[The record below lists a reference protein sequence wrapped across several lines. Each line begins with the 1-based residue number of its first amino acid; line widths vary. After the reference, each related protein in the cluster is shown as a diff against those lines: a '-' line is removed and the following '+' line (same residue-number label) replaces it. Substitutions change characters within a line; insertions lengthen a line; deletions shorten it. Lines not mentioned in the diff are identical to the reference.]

1 MTVNSGGSHYNLR
14 KKHWS
19 GRIFALVNAAL
30 TCKNEL
36 PSYLGRRDHALEADL
51 QGRLDAGHRVFAVG
65 DVHGHLGTLRAL
77 VHRLRLGDEDRLV
90 LLGDAIDRGPN
101 AAGVVAFLRDDPRML
116 TLLGNHERMATKC
129 LQDDG
134 GIELWPPWMKRGGG
148 ATWGSYIVQAEGDL
162 HVAKQTFAD
171 DLLWMDG
178 LPTEIVLDDVRLVH
192 AGYDPRK
199 PLKEQT
205 ERELLWIRRRFYR
218 HDAPLDPRRTV
229 VFGHSTTT
237 KFGSRPGDVAFSDV
251 RLPDGRPAW
260 LAMDIGAYNHV
271 DPGLAAVDLRSM
283 RIQRQRTLR
292 SERWFDAPD
301 RREAPVSEFYG
312 LRTLE
317 SQKDRRVRPRSMG
330 YASVVGLMLPRDGS
344 CRSWAE
350 SQAAIAA
357 NEVPPT
363 MWRRLRAAASS
374 RCPQPPP
381 LSQRQ
386 AAQRHRILLGP
397 GRPPERTHPVLPPP
411 ESYRV
416 VRRKEAVKPA
426 SVSISKQMMRA

>member
-1 MTVNSGGSHYNLR
+1 MNEALSC
-14 KKHWS
+14 KK
-19 GRIFALVNAAL
+19 
-30 TCKNEL
+30 EL

-65 DVHGHLGTLRAL
+65 DVHGHFATLRAL
-77 VHRLRLGDEDRLV
+77 VHRLRLGEEDRLV
-90 LLGDAIDRGPN
+90 LLGDAIDRGPD
-101 AAGVVAFLRDDPRML
+101 AAGVVAYIRDDPRLL

-134 GIELWPPWMKRGGG
+134 NVELWPPWMQRGGA
-148 ATWGSYIVQAEGDL
+148 ATWGSYVVRAEGDL

-171 DLLWMDG
+171 DLLWMDA

-199 PLKEQT
+199 PLDAQT
-205 ERELLWIRRRFYR
+205 EHELLWIRRRFYR
-218 HDAPLDPRRTV
+218 HDAPLDARRTV
-229 VFGHSTTT
+229 IFGHSTTT

-251 RLPDGRPAW
+251 RLPDGRPSW

-283 RIQRQRTLR
+283 RIQRQQTLR

-301 RREAPVSEFYG
+301 RKEAPVSDFFG
-312 LRTLE
+312 LRALE
-317 SQKDRRVRPRSMG
+317 SRRDRRVRPRSSG
-330 YASVVGLMLPRDGS
+330 YARTAGVVLPRDGS

-357 NEVPPT
+357 NELTPT
-363 MWRRLRAAASS
+363 TWRRLRAAAN
-374 RCPQPPP
+374 PPP
-381 LSQRQ
+381 QQPALSQRQ

-411 ESYRV
+411 ERYRI
-416 VRRKEAVKPA
+416 VRRKEVLKSA
-426 SVSISKQMMRA
+426 SETNLKQLMRA

>member
-1 MTVNSGGSHYNLR
+1 MNEALSC
-14 KKHWS
+14 KKQ
-19 GRIFALVNAAL
+19 
-30 TCKNEL
+30 L

-65 DVHGHLGTLRAL
+65 DVHGHLATLRAL
-77 VHRLRLGDEDRLV
+77 VHRLHLGQEDRLV
-90 LLGDAIDRGPN
+90 LLGDAIDRGPD
-101 AAGVVAFLRDDPRML
+101 AAGVVALIRDDPRVL
-116 TLLGNHERMATKC
+116 ALIGNHERMATKC

-134 GIELWPPWMKRGGG
+134 SIELWPPWMQRGGA
-148 ATWGSYIVQAEGDL
+148 ATWGSYVVRSEGDL

-171 DLLWMDG
+171 DLLWMDA

-199 PLKEQT
+199 PLDAQT
-205 ERELLWIRRRFYR
+205 EHELLWIRRRFYR
-218 HDAPLDPRRTV
+218 HDAPLDARRTV
-229 VFGHSTTT
+229 IFGHSTTT

-251 RLPDGRPAW
+251 RLADGRPAW
-260 LAMDIGAYNHV
+260 LAMDVGAYNHV

-301 RREAPVSEFYG
+301 RKEAPVSDFFG

-317 SQKDRRVRPRSMG
+317 SRRDRRVRPRSSG
-330 YASVVGLMLPRDGS
+330 YARVAGVVLPRDGS

-357 NEVPPT
+357 NELTPT
-363 MWRRLRAAASS
+363 TWRRLRAAASPPP
-374 RCPQPPP
+374 PQPP

-411 ESYRV
+411 ERYRI
-416 VRRKEAVKPA
+416 VRRKEVTKTVLAT
-426 SVSISKQMMRA
+426 ISKQLMRA

>member
-1 MTVNSGGSHYNLR
+1 MNEALSC
-14 KKHWS
+14 KKQ
-19 GRIFALVNAAL
+19 
-30 TCKNEL
+30 L

-65 DVHGHLGTLRAL
+65 DVHGHLATLRAL
-77 VHRLRLGDEDRLV
+77 VHRLHLGQEDRLV
-90 LLGDAIDRGPN
+90 LLGDAIDRGPD
-101 AAGVVAFLRDDPRML
+101 AAGVVALIRDDPRVL
-116 TLLGNHERMATKC
+116 ALIGNHERMATKC

-134 GIELWPPWMKRGGG
+134 SIELWPPWMQRGGA
-148 ATWGSYIVQAEGDL
+148 ATWGSYVVRSEGDL

-171 DLLWMDG
+171 DLLWLDA

-199 PLKEQT
+199 PLDAQT
-205 ERELLWIRRRFYR
+205 EHELLWIRRRFYR
-218 HDAPLDPRRTV
+218 HDAPLDARRTV
-229 VFGHSTTT
+229 IFGHSTTT

-251 RLPDGRPAW
+251 RLADGRPAW
-260 LAMDIGAYNHV
+260 LAMDVGAYNHV

-301 RREAPVSEFYG
+301 RKEAPVSDFFG

-317 SQKDRRVRPRSMG
+317 SRRDRRVRPRSSG
-330 YASVVGLMLPRDGS
+330 YARVAGVVLPRDGS

-357 NEVPPT
+357 NELTPT
-363 MWRRLRAAASS
+363 TWRRLRAAASPPP
-374 RCPQPPP
+374 PQPP

-411 ESYRV
+411 ERYRI
-416 VRRKEAVKPA
+416 VRRKEVTKTVLAT
-426 SVSISKQMMRA
+426 ISKQLMRA

>member
-1 MTVNSGGSHYNLR
+1 MNEALSC
-14 KKHWS
+14 KKQ
-19 GRIFALVNAAL
+19 
-30 TCKNEL
+30 L
-36 PSYLGRRDHALEADL
+36 PSYLGRRDHALESDL

-65 DVHGHLGTLRAL
+65 DVHGHLATLRAL
-77 VHRLRLGDEDRLV
+77 VHRLHLGQEDRLV
-90 LLGDAIDRGPN
+90 LLGDAIDRGPD
-101 AAGVVAFLRDDPRML
+101 AAGVVALIRDDPRVL
-116 TLLGNHERMATKC
+116 ALIGNHERMATKC

-134 GIELWPPWMKRGGG
+134 SIELWPPWMQRGGA
-148 ATWGSYIVQAEGDL
+148 ATWGSYVVRSEGDL

-171 DLLWMDG
+171 DLLWMDA

-199 PLKEQT
+199 PLDAQT
-205 ERELLWIRRRFYR
+205 EHELLWIRRRFYR
-218 HDAPLDPRRTV
+218 HDAPLDARRTV
-229 VFGHSTTT
+229 IFGHSTTT

-251 RLPDGRPAW
+251 RLADGRPAW
-260 LAMDIGAYNHV
+260 LAMDVGAYNHV

-301 RREAPVSEFYG
+301 RKEAPVSDFFG

-317 SQKDRRVRPRSMG
+317 SRRDRRVRPRSSG
-330 YASVVGLMLPRDGS
+330 YARVAGVVLPRDGS

-357 NEVPPT
+357 NELTPT
-363 MWRRLRAAASS
+363 TWRRLRAAASP
-374 RCPQPPP
+374 PQPP

-411 ESYRV
+411 ERYRI
-416 VRRKEAVKPA
+416 VRRKEVTKTVLAT
-426 SVSISKQMMRA
+426 ISKQLMRA